1 MDLAVGQK
9 AHRSLTLTHEHVQ
22 KYAAI
27 TGDYNPLHI
36 DPEYANETAFGGTP
50 SFASSQMAGKS
61 AARSPRR
68 NGPRINRSNPEYESA
83 SMP

>member
-1 MDLAVGQK
+1 MK
-9 AHRSLTLTHEHVQ
+9 TRE
-22 KYAAI
+22 AA
-27 TGDYNPLHI
+27 TGAGWISRTMTTPSGSC
-36 DPEYANETAFGGTP
+36 ASETAFGGTP